1 MPLRVLLLTWD
12 FPPSRG
18 GIQTWMHQIA
28 AQLPDAHV
36 RVLAPAVPGDRAFDD
51 ASKLDIRR
59 LPSARLGRLVWLTEL
74 TLRTLATC
82 ILERP
87 DLLLCGHVVAAPAAF
102 IAHAFLRVPYAAFV
116 YGFEIRRRTRR
127 RAIARL
133 LHPARLVLACS
144 DFTKSLVLGLGVPAE
159 RVRILYPGVDA
170 NRFTP
175 DTRHPAPDT
184 QERKGRG
191 RLLTVGRLGETYKG
205 HDTAIRAL
213 PLVQGKVPG
222 TRYRIVGDGPLRPY
236 LVQLAQSLNLDS
248 SVEFT
253 GAVPDGEL
261 PGAYRQA
268 EVLVLL
274 GRDSPADGG
283 AEGFGIVCLEAAACG
298 IPVVAGRSG
307 GLPDAVEDGVTGI
320 LVDPNDLADCAA
332 AIVALLEDPQ
342 RARALG
348 EAGRKRVLER
358 FTWERV
364 LADARRV
371 FGEVVG
377 EG

>member
-1 MPLRVLLLTWD
+1 
-12 FPPSRG
+12 
-18 GIQTWMHQIA
+18 
-28 AQLPDAHV
+28 
-36 RVLAPAVPGDRAFDD
+36 
-51 ASKLDIRR
+51 
-59 LPSARLGRLVWLTEL
+59 
-74 TLRTLATC
+74 
-82 ILERP
+82 
-87 DLLLCGHVVAAPAAF
+87 
-102 IAHAFLRVPYAAFV
+102 
-116 YGFEIRRRTRR
+116 
-127 RAIARL
+127 
-133 LHPARLVLACS
+133 
-144 DFTKSLVLGLGVPAE
+144 
-159 RVRILYPGVDA
+159 
-170 NRFTP
+170 
-175 DTRHPAPDT
+175 
-184 QERKGRG
+184 
-191 RLLTVGRLGETYKG
+191 
-205 HDTAIRAL
+205 
-213 PLVQGKVPG
+213 VPG